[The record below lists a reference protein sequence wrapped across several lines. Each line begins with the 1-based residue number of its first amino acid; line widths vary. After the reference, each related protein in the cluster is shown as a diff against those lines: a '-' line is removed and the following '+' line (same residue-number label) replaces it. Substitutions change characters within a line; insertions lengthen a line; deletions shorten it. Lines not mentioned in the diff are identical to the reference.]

1 MDPLGNAKI
10 TKISQVT
17 PEVTWFL
24 RELGL
29 SDYYIIKIFALVG
42 NNAVGMTK
50 TDPYWLLD
58 EFSRMGFKNVDGM
71 AQKLGIGQDD
81 PRRLKACVRFALA
94 SYVSEGHTF
103 APLEELRD
111 RCASYLDLSPE
122 KIEDAIETMTYERI
136 LHKASG
142 EEGERVYFFRYFMA
156 ESRVASRITR
166 LSDSNP
172 RELRKIIASPN
183 ALIRKYEETNGI
195 ELSEE
200 QRRAVISSLANGVT
214 VITGGPGTGKTTILN
229 AIIYILEESG
239 QKVAV
244 TAPTGR
250 AAKRIME
257 TGGHFAQT
265 VHRLLEY
272 YYDETR
278 KAMAFGK
285 NSEDP
290 LDYDC
295 VIVDEASMMDIL
307 LCDALLEAV
316 RENTRLILVGD
327 KDQLPSVGPG
337 NVLGDMIA
345 SDCLNTIFLNRIY
358 RQDEE
363 SDIVTNA
370 HRINHGD
377 YPVFRSGDSDFE
389 VIRLDSQKDIRQRIC
404 DVIKSLDLDNVQV
417 LTPVK
422 KGILGTGELNEE
434 LQKVFN
440 PPESDKEELK
450 FGKKIFRE
458 GDRVMQIKND
468 YQLSYKRERHD
479 RYGGDGTQE
488 GYLRED
494 GKGIFN
500 GETGRIIG
508 IDREAKSVTVA
519 FDDDS
524 FGRTWGRRFALYE
537 YSKLDELEQAFAVTV
552 HKSQGSEYPV
562 VIIPVTWFP
571 PMLATRSLIYT
582 AVTRGKS
589 RVILVGNPDY
599 LNAMVDN
606 DRSEQ
611 RYSGLK
617 DRIINAEFYRT

>member
-122 KIEDAIETMTYERI
+122 KIEDAIETMTYEGI

-290 LDYDC
+290 LDYDR

-377 YPVFRSGDSDFE
+377 YPVFRSGNSDFE

>member
-50 TDPYWLLD
+50 TEPYWLLD

-122 KIEDAIETMTYERI
+122 KIEDAIETMTYEGI

-377 YPVFRSGDSDFE
+377 YPVFRSGNSDFE

>member
-1 MDPLGNAKI
+1 
-10 TKISQVT
+10 
-17 PEVTWFL
+17 
-24 RELGL
+24 
-29 SDYYIIKIFALVG
+29 
-42 NNAVGMTK
+42 
-50 TDPYWLLD
+50 
-58 EFSRMGFKNVDGM
+58 
-71 AQKLGIGQDD
+71 
-81 PRRLKACVRFALA
+81 
-94 SYVSEGHTF
+94 
-103 APLEELRD
+103 
-111 RCASYLDLSPE
+111 
-122 KIEDAIETMTYERI
+122 
-136 LHKASG
+136 
-142 EEGERVYFFRYFMA
+142 
-156 ESRVASRITR
+156 
-166 LSDSNP
+166 
-172 RELRKIIASPN
+172 
-183 ALIRKYEETNGI
+183 
-195 ELSEE
+195 
-200 QRRAVISSLANGVT
+200 
-214 VITGGPGTGKTTILN
+214 
-229 AIIYILEESG
+229 
-239 QKVAV
+239 
-244 TAPTGR
+244 
-250 AAKRIME
+250 
-257 TGGHFAQT
+257 
-265 VHRLLEY
+265 
-272 YYDETR
+272 
-278 KAMAFGK
+278 
-285 NSEDP
+285 
-290 LDYDC
+290 
-295 VIVDEASMMDIL
+295 MMDIL

-422 KGILGTGELNEE
+422 KGILGTGELNDE

>member
-122 KIEDAIETMTYERI
+122 KIEDAIETMTYEGI

-142 EEGERVYFFRYFMA
+142 EEGERVYFYRYFMA

-422 KGILGTGELNEE
+422 KGLLGTGELNEE

>member
-1 MDPLGNAKI
+1 MDPLGSAKI

-122 KIEDAIETMTYERI
+122 KIEDAIETMTYEGI

-562 VIIPVTWFP
+562 VVIPVTWFP

>member
-122 KIEDAIETMTYERI
+122 KIEDAIETMTYEGI

-142 EEGERVYFFRYFMA
+142 EEGERVYFYRYFMA

-562 VIIPVTWFP
+562 VVIPVTWFP

>member
-1 MDPLGNAKI
+1 
-10 TKISQVT
+10 
-17 PEVTWFL
+17 
-24 RELGL
+24 
-29 SDYYIIKIFALVG
+29 
-42 NNAVGMTK
+42 
-50 TDPYWLLD
+50 
-58 EFSRMGFKNVDGM
+58 
-71 AQKLGIGQDD
+71 
-81 PRRLKACVRFALA
+81 
-94 SYVSEGHTF
+94 
-103 APLEELRD
+103 
-111 RCASYLDLSPE
+111 
-122 KIEDAIETMTYERI
+122 MTYEGI

-142 EEGERVYFFRYFMA
+142 EEGERVYFYRYFMA

-562 VIIPVTWFP
+562 VVIPVTWFP

>member
-29 SDYYIIKIFALVG
+29 SDYYIIKIYALVG

-122 KIEDAIETMTYERI
+122 KIEDAIETMTYEGI

-422 KGILGTGELNEE
+422 KGILGTGELNDE

>member
-29 SDYYIIKIFALVG
+29 SDYYIIKIYALVG

-58 EFSRMGFKNVDGM
+58 EFSRMGFKNVDGI

-122 KIEDAIETMTYERI
+122 KIEDAIETMTYEGI

-422 KGILGTGELNEE
+422 KGILGTGELNDE

-450 FGKKIFRE
+450 FGKRIFRE

>member
-1 MDPLGNAKI
+1 MDPLGSAKI

-122 KIEDAIETMTYERI
+122 KIEDAIETMTYEGI

-278 KAMAFGK
+278 KAMVFGK

-508 IDREAKSVTVA
+508 IDREAKSITVA

-589 RVILVGNPDY
+589 RVILVGNQDY